1 MKEKNLYKIAF
12 MGDKD
17 HGCDIISTL
26 ESWGGSNYYTRT
38 GSDPEYVYFINDLG
52 SIDFI
57 HNSEMLSKEMK
68 NFYFMFW
75 HDYNIECQLKV
86 GESINYGG
94 QDYNIDSIL
103 FDANNRCIVY
113 KLKSFGIGVEY
124 ITNNELTPTEEW
136 QAEEENNEYL
146 TKNNMKTKLAI
157 QGHPTRG
164 NEVIEL
170 LKMIGGKNSR
180 NAVGTNNETYYFID
194 GDVVIDYS
202 ILIDEDAN
210 YVCFTLEEFL
220 EKYPFKV
227 GDKVIDTED
236 GCPGIV
242 DEMKWDEDVS
252 DMKYYVR
259 FGFRKNYDF
268 GWYTND
274 SIKFWKK
281 DENLEETQLK
291 REYNELRMPLDDD
304 DKLATEVTID
314 GNKITPPENY
324 LIGKITKVDNGML
337 VEFVKKQPQYPKT
350 YAECCNI
357 LNAEETYL
365 GIGGHKGK
373 LLQRFQRLLIC
384 LDAYWKIA
392 GEEMGLGKPWK
403 PDWNNGR
410 TFYCIF
416 NSENKMV
423 KSFLCTENK
432 ILLFPTEELR
442 DAFYEN
448 FKDLIEQC
456 KELL

>member
-1 MKEKNLYKIAF
+1 ML
-12 MGDKD
+12 
-17 HGCDIISTL
+17 
-26 ESWGGSNYYTRT
+26 GG
-38 GSDPEYVYFINDLG
+38 IND
-52 SIDFI
+52 
-57 HNSEMLSKEMK
+57 
-68 NFYFMFW
+68 
-75 HDYNIECQLKV
+75 
-86 GESINYGG
+86 
-94 QDYNIDSIL
+94 
-103 FDANNRCIVY
+103 R
-113 KLKSFGIGVEY
+113 EY
-124 ITNNELTPTEEW
+124 I
-136 QAEEENNEYL
+136 
-146 TKNNMKTKLAI
+146 
-157 QGHPTRG
+157 
-164 NEVIEL
+164 
-170 LKMIGGKNSR
+170 
-180 NAVGTNNETYYFID
+180 GTNTWKDEYYFLDNGYIRTYNWCD
-194 GDVVIDYS
+194 GIK
-202 ILIDEDAN
+202 
-210 YVCFTLEEFL
+210 FTLEEFL
-220 EKYPFKV
+220 YKYPFKV
-227 GDKVIDTED
+227 GDKVIDTAS
-236 GCPGIV
+236 GCPGIII
-242 DEMKWDEDVS
+242 EMKWDEDVS
-252 DMKYYVR
+252 DMKYYVKLFK
-259 FGFRKNYDF
+259 FGFGIDL
-268 GWYTND
+268 GWFTND
-274 SIKFWKK
+274 SIKLRKK

-304 DKLATEVTID
+304 DKLATEVTIN

-410 TFYCIF
+410 TFYCIY